1 LTTRNKRYISR
12 NMNCVPKVVKMRLKG
27 DAFWSVG
34 NLLMAVGILIG
45 RFARFEYAGF
55 VISAFIEGLLAGVS
69 LVMNLFYL
77 ATKARK
83 RQV

>member
-1 LTTRNKRYISR
+1 MR
-12 NMNCVPKVVKMRLKG
+12 NMNCVLEVVEMRLRD

-34 NLLMAVGILIG
+34 TLLMAVGILVG

-55 VISAFIEGLLAGVS
+55 VISAFIEGLLVGVS

>member
-1 LTTRNKRYISR
+1 
-12 NMNCVPKVVKMRLKG
+12 
-27 DAFWSVG
+27 
-34 NLLMAVGILIG
+34 MAVGILIG